1 MTMIS
6 EAPVHSSAKPRPLER
21 LEAEMVTLATQLT
34 AATAQFIAL
43 VGEFD
48 AAEGYRDWAMR
59 STAHWLTWKCGIG
72 MTAARE
78 QVRVARAL
86 RGLPV
91 TAEAFAAG
99 RLSYSKVR
107 AVTRFATADDE
118 ASIVEVAEC
127 ATAAQMEQ
135 LQAGMRRARTGE
147 DVRQRHAARG
157 VRYHFDD
164 DGSMV
169 GTFRLPPE
177 AGARVVKALDVA
189 RGRFGPVA
197 EDDASAEASRP
208 RATVAQST
216 ADALVAM
223 ADALLRDASAE
234 ASPGRGRG
242 VPARHP
248 LHP

>member
-78 QVRVARAL
+78 QVRVARK
-86 RGLPV
+86 LPELPLV
-91 TAEAFAAG
+91 SQAFGEG

-107 AVTRFATADDE
+107 ALTRCATPANEEDL
-118 ASIVEVAEC
+118 VAAAES

-135 LQAGMRRARTGE
+135 IQAGLRRARTGD
-147 DVRQRHAARG
+147 DVRKRHAVRG

-164 DGSMV
+164 DGSVV

-177 AGARVVKALDVA
+177 QGARFIKGLDVA
-189 RGRFGPVA
+189 RGRTGPVG
-197 EDDASAEASRP
+197 EDENVSAEASPP

-223 ADALLRDASAE
+223 ADALLANASAE
-234 ASPGRGRG
+234 ASP
-242 VPARHP
+242 ARAE
-248 LHP
+248 